1 MGPPLFSLGV
11 YVTGHES
18 SLCAQSAE
26 FPPLYSFL
34 PSSSFLFG
42 ERGASVA
49 MAALLVR
56 WWQR

>member
-1 MGPPLFSLGV
+1 M
-11 YVTGHES
+11 TGHES

-42 ERGASVA
+42 ERGERGASVA
-49 MAALLVR
+49 MAAALVR